1 METENIQ
8 ITDSISKRF
17 YTVIPICIAFVLYY
31 VIMAILS
38 PAKKIASINNEF
50 GFKGQENTT
59 VDKRIFSD
67 SAFIKVNRDK
77 AYYQSRII
85 MAETDSISLALN
97 LADSTALLEIKG
109 VTVHK
114 AKIDKAKVSKVFN
127 KADDYAVSAM
137 LSTPFAISHDFATIK
152 KEPLM
157 IKMAPKDTSEYK
169 PDILPDTTDFK
180 PVNFMMEME
189 NGIRLYVYQKV
200 GENEGGRFNHFVFD
214 IKDRFR
220 NTWGIIRS
228 IFVLKV
234 PEYHPY
240 IRIRVPKADAKII
253 YRAVPRHGQIAL
265 FR

>member
-1 METENIQ
+1 METE
-8 ITDSISKRF
+8 ITPDTNNRKTAF
-17 YTVIPICIAFVLYY
+17 YVVIPICTAFVLYY

-38 PAKKIASINNEF
+38 PARKIASINNEF
-50 GFKGQENTT
+50 GFKGQENST
-59 VDKRIFSD
+59 VDERIFSD
-67 SAFIKVNRDK
+67 SAFITMNRDK
-77 AYYQSRII
+77 AYYRSRIL

-97 LADSTALLEIKG
+97 LVDSTAILEING
-109 VTVHK
+109 VAVHK
-114 AKIDKAKVSKVFN
+114 VKIDKAKVSKVFN
-127 KADDYAVSAM
+127 MANDYAVSSM
-137 LSTPFAISHDFATIK
+137 LSTPFTISHDFATIK